1 VNLAGWK
8 LPEGSRD
15 HWRATDWKLSYD
27 GKSTAKEKHLWT
39 EKSYGDFIMICD
51 WRWTAQ
57 ASKREF
63 PIVLPSGDYAKS
75 KDGNQLTEE
84 VLFAGDSGIFLRGNT
99 KSQVNIWNWSIGSGE
114 VYGYRNH
121 KDTSPAVREALT
133 PKLKA
138 DNAIGKWNRF
148 IITLIGDKLTVN
160 LNGLTVIDN
169 APLPGIPEVG
179 AIGLQDH
186 GDPIEFASI
195 YIKEL

>member
-1 VNLAGWK
+1 
-8 LPEGSRD
+8 
-15 HWRATDWKLSYD
+15 
-27 GKSTAKEKHLWT
+27 
-39 EKSYGDFIMICD
+39 
-51 WRWTAQ
+51 
-57 ASKREF
+57 
-63 PIVLPSGDYAKS
+63 
-75 KDGNQLTEE
+75 
-84 VLFAGDSGIFLRGNT
+84 
-99 KSQVNIWNWSIGSGE
+99 
-114 VYGYRNH
+114 
-121 KDTSPAVREALT
+121 
-133 PKLKA
+133 A